1 MGRAVLQNTRELFL
15 KLLRIPQ
22 IDQKQ
27 HDLLLLQHGHL
38 PGICLIFQARRYD
51 LKHAFGKGYLR
62 PLSSTQA
69 RLQANEPWKLDRL
82 VSQARTDCPGRRLVG
97 IE

>member
-1 MGRAVLQNTRELFL
+1 MTLFPSRSRTKLIWVIIVLGRVRAPGYSMDPWSMGRAVLQNTRELFL

-51 LKHAFGKGYLR
+51 LKHVF
-62 PLSSTQA
+62 
-69 RLQANEPWKLDRL
+69 
-82 VSQARTDCPGRRLVG
+82 
-97 IE
+97 